1 MNTALPAGPSGKLRS
16 TYRVLRSP
24 FRDFPRWAARY
35 GDPFTIPTVN
45 GTVVI
50 TGDPELVKTIFA
62 ADPDLY
68 GPWAVDALGP
78 TLGQRSVFMLEGAK
92 HTRERKLLA
101 PPLHGDRMRAY
112 AGVIADV
119 ARRRF
124 AAVSGASRVVTLEL
138 AQQISLEVITRAIFG
153 ADDDA
158 RSLALQSAVLGLV
171 EASSPLMFFMPFLQ
185 KELGGFGPWARF
197 RRKFVA
203 LDAMLQEQIE
213 RARRSPG
220 EDVCSLLAQAR
231 YDDGEPMPDAAIRDE
246 LRTMLFAGH
255 ETTAITIAWAIDLLH
270 RHPLALERVHAELA
284 GLGPD
289 PDPEAIAKLEYLDAV
304 CKEAMRLYPVV
315 TEVLRVLRAP
325 LQLGA
330 LEVPAGIGVS
340 ASILLVHRRESLY
353 PDPEAFKPER
363 FLERRFSPFEFLPF
377 GGGHRRCIGAA
388 FAAFEMKIVLGVA
401 LSRHR
406 IALLDEEPAHP
417 VRRNVTMAPSG
428 GVPIRVA
435 DHDVPRHHG
444 SR

>member
-1 MNTALPAGPSGKLRS
+1 LNTALPAGPAGKLRS

-24 FRDFPRWAARY
+24 FRDFPRWAKEY

-50 TGDPELVKTIFA
+50 TGDPELIKTIFA
-62 ADPDLY
+62 ADPELY

-112 AGVIADV
+112 ADTIAEV

-124 AAVSGASRVVTLEL
+124 GAVAGASRVITLEL

-153 ADDDA
+153 ADDDT
-158 RSLALQSAVLGLV
+158 RSLALQAAVLELV
-171 EASSPLMFFMPFLQ
+171 ESSSPLMFFMPFLQ

-203 LDAMLQEQIE
+203 LDTLLQQQID

-220 EDVCSLLAQAR
+220 QDVCSLLTQAR
-231 YDDGEPMPDAAIRDE
+231 YDDGEAMPDAAIRDE

-270 RHPLALERVHAELA
+270 RHPPALERVHAELA
-284 GLGPD
+284 SLGPD

-325 LQLGA
+325 LRLGA
-330 LEVPAGIGVS
+330 LEIPAGIGVS

-363 FLERRFSPFEFLPF
+363 FLERRFSPFEFMPF

-406 IALLDEEPAHP
+406 IVLLDDEHPRP

-428 GVPIRVA
+428 GVPIRVL
-435 DHDVPRHHG
+435 
-444 SR
+444 SS